1 VTGKELGNYHIL
13 EMIGKGGMAVVY
25 KGQHKSLSRRMVA
38 IKMLS
43 ATLEGDAS
51 FNERFFREA
60 EVMDRLRHPNIVTL
74 YDFME
79 SEGHYYIVMEYV
91 AGRTLSEIIK
101 QAGGPLPLEQVKAIF
116 QQVLS
121 GIGHAHSLGIVHR
134 DLKPGNIMINEEGE
148 VKITDF
154 GIARLLGNNFE
165 ATLTTTGLG
174 IGSPYYMSP
183 EQVLASKDH
192 PITAA
197 SDIYSLGI
205 TLYQVVTGRLPFEGE
220 DSLFTIMQSHVKKL
234 PPFPREILPA
244 IPVPLEETILKSI
257 QKKPEDRWPTCGAFG
272 EALVSAL
279 TEASP
284 AERRTQA
291 LGTVSPELE
300 PIGAEAG
307 PRILKR
313 RNWAAVLII
322 LLLVVGAGG
331 AGALYFLKNQKALPR
346 TAMSPSSPIPLNR
359 ATKEPPAT
367 IPGKSAALPE
377 NKPEAVPEKKVVE
390 IPGITTPA
398 EKIATTETRT
408 TNERLLQAKKEK
420 AEAERKEALEAEK
433 AKAEREKRVREIRA
447 ALNEAKA
454 LLGVKEYGKAQD
466 MALKALKR
474 DPENNE
480 AKEIYAQAREKKQRM
495 IADGK
500 IARAKAHFEA
510 KRYRL
515 AEKEAKDVLKF
526 YPKDPEALAIK
537 QKLEDLAQRTLERR
551 HRIELALEEAENALE
566 ARRYTRARLMAQ
578 QVLDVEPENKR
589 AQRVL
594 QAANEGE
601 ENAMLQNVVKG
612 LLPSGGDG
620 GMPSSPQGL
629 PDQSGG
635 GQMPSLPLPGLPQGL
650 PGQ

>member
-1 VTGKELGNYHIL
+1 MTGKELGNYHIL

-91 AGRTLSEIIK
+91 AGKTLSEIIK
-101 QAGGPLPLEQVKAIF
+101 EVGGPLPYGQVKAIF

-121 GIGHAHSLGIVHR
+121 GIAHAHSLGIVHR
-134 DLKPGNIMINEEGE
+134 DLKPGNIMINEQGE

-183 EQVLASKDH
+183 EQVLASKAH

-205 TLYQVVTGRLPFEGE
+205 TLYQVVTGKLPFEGE

-234 PPFPREILPA
+234 PPLPREILPA
-244 IPVPLEETILKSI
+244 ISAPLEEVILKSI
-257 QKKPEDRWPTCGAFG
+257 QKKPEERWPSCGAFWESLAKG
-272 EALVSAL
+272 LAEPSLAEKKTQTLATLPLEVDSAK
-279 TEASP
+279 
-284 AERRTQA
+284 
-291 LGTVSPELE
+291 
-300 PIGAEAG
+300 AEAG
-307 PRILKR
+307 PEASEKWNWSAILI
-313 RNWAAVLII
+313 V
-322 LLLVVGAGG
+322 LLLVIGMAGAGTF
-331 AGALYFLKNQKALPR
+331 YFLKSQKA
-346 TAMSPSSPIPLNR
+346 PSKTVTTTPSATSLNR
-359 ATKEPPAT
+359 EKTETASTTLQKV
-367 IPGKSAALPE
+367 
-377 NKPEAVPEKKVVE
+377 EAPPEKKPEILPDKKVAKTPKAAPPVE
-390 IPGITTPA
+390 NIAKTETNEAAQKQLQA
-398 EKIATTETRT
+398 EKEKVEMAR
-408 TNERLLQAKKEK
+408 KK
-420 AEAERKEALEAEK
+420 ALEAEK
-433 AKAEREKRVREIRA
+433 AKIEAEQRKALAAEKVK
-447 ALNEAKA
+447 ALKEAKA
-454 LLGVKEYGKAQD
+454 K
-466 MALKALKR
+466 
-474 DPENNE
+474 
-480 AKEIYAQAREKKQRM
+480 EKKRRTV
-495 IADGK
+495 ADRK
-500 IARAKAHFEA
+500 NAQAKAHFEA

-515 AEKEAKDVLKF
+515 AEEETRDVLKV
-526 YPKDPEALAIK
+526 YPDDPEALAMK
-537 QKLEDLAQRTLERR
+537 QKLEDLAQRALERR
-551 HRIELALEEAENALE
+551 RRIDLALEKAEAALE
-566 ARRYTRARLMAQ
+566 ARRYTKTKLIAQ
-578 QVLDVEPENKR
+578 QVLDVDPENKR
-589 AQRVL
+589 AKRLV

-601 ENAMLQNVVKG
+601 ENAMLQNMVKG

-629 PDQSGG
+629 SDESGG
-635 GQMPSLPLPGLPQGL
+635 GQIPSFPGLPQGL